1 MIRGRRQ
8 LREANSMTWRGAV
21 VEKHGD
27 NWEGR
32 DGDE

>member
-1 MIRGRRQ
+1 MILERRQ
-8 LREANSMTWRGAV
+8 LREANTMTQRGAV

-27 NWEGR
+27 NREGR